1 MSQEG
6 HDLTHHAS
14 DGGGVQEDLI
24 EVALMRAIAQRVK
37 EERQRLNFTLREVA
51 RRSDVSVAMISK
63 IEQAQTSPSLRTLS
77 RLANALDVP
86 ITTFFRGF
94 EEERE
99 ASYVKA
105 GEGIELIRKGTRH
118 GHRYELLAVPKSG
131 GRLVQPFLNTMTN
144 QAEAFPL
151 FQHEY
156 SEFIYML
163 EGQMLY
169 SYGQH
174 SYELEPGDSL
184 LFDGA
189 TPHGIEELKELP
201 VKFLSVHVDP
211 EQRNVDQLLSD
222 SQRPIDR

>member
-1 MSQEG
+1 MRAE
-6 HDLTHHAS
+6 LTKHPSAAN
-14 DGGGVQEDLI
+14 DEQDDFI
-24 EVALMRAIAQRVK
+24 EVALTRAIAQRVR
-37 EERQRLNFTLREVA
+37 EERQRLNLTLREVA

-77 RLANALDVP
+77 RLARTLDVP

-105 GEGIELIRKGTRH
+105 GQGIELIREGTRH
-118 GHRYELLAVPKSG
+118 GHRYELLAAPRG
-131 GRLVQPFLNTMTN
+131 DGRRVQPFLNTMTN

-163 EGQMLY
+163 EGRMVY

-174 SYELEPGDSL
+174 RYDLEPGDSL

-189 TPHGIEELKELP
+189 TPHGAEELIDLP
-201 VKFLSVHVDP
+201 VRFLSVHVDS
-211 EQRNVDQLLSD
+211 EQRDIHQLLSH
-222 SQRPIDR
+222 SQTDRGEGS